1 MEMVQRRKVGWIGVR
16 GEGWD
21 ELGLERKFVPVKSKL
36 EELRGHK
43 FLPVKSKL
51 KQLLGHKVVPVKSK
65 LKVLQEHKAIPVKS
79 KLEKKLC

>member
-51 KQLLGHKVVPVKSK
+51 EELRGPKFLPLKSN
-65 LKVLQEHKAIPVKS
+65 
-79 KLEKKLC
+79 